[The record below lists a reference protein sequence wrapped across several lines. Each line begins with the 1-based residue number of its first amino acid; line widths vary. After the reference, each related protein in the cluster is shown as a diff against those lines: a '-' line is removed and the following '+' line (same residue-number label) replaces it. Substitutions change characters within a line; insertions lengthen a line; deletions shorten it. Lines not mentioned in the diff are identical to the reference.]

1 MATILCLSDEAG
13 HASMP
18 LGKSSAMFVL
28 SMSLFAEPIRK
39 LVGIQYGFGRVYSRP
54 GPSDHKGRITQPG
67 TKESP
72 FMGSGL
78 SKNAR
83 HGIAV
88 ENLPFF
94 SRNCPISVPER

>member
-1 MATILCLSDEAG
+1 
-13 HASMP
+13 
-18 LGKSSAMFVL
+18 MFVL

-39 LVGIQYGFGRVYSRP
+39 LVGIQYGFGRVYSRL
-54 GPSDHKGRITQPG
+54 GPRTKQGRITQPG

-72 FMGSGL
+72 FIGSGL

-88 ENLPFF
+88 ENLPLF
-94 SRNCPISVPER
+94 SRRRPTPLPEKLGVEKLGA

>member
-1 MATILCLSDEAG
+1 
-13 HASMP
+13 
-18 LGKSSAMFVL
+18 MFVL

-39 LVGIQYGFGRVYSRP
+39 LVGIQYVFGRVYSRLVP
-54 GPSDHKGRITQPG
+54 RDRQGRITQPG

-72 FMGSGL
+72 FLGSGL

-88 ENLPFF
+88 ENLPLVLMR
-94 SRNCPISVPER
+94 SPDPDSCHEDRDA

>member
-1 MATILCLSDEAG
+1 
-13 HASMP
+13 
-18 LGKSSAMFVL
+18 MFVL

-39 LVGIQYGFGRVYSRP
+39 LVGIQYGFGRVYSRL
-54 GPSDHKGRITQPG
+54 GPRTTQGRITQPG

-72 FMGSGL
+72 FLGSGL

-88 ENLPFF
+88 ENLPLF
-94 SRNCPISVPER
+94 SRAGLTSMLTR